1 MELFV
6 ERLVSNFSPRDQAK
20 YGGTIALREASE
32 MRVLSPI
39 LCTAFEAASLTFAGR
54 RDGNRTI
61 ELAGHTRYSRMLRQL
76 QNALNDPRASKST
89 EVLVVVLLSTII
101 EAFKQSSKDSIL
113 RHQLGGLELLRSR
126 SPYRHRY
133 GIEQSLFVDLRLY
146 WVYFHLSRRPNLN

>member
-101 EAFKQSSKDSIL
+101 EVAAFPPLENPSNRAVRRLSKARKIL
-113 RHQLGGLELLRSR
+113 
-126 SPYRHRY
+126 
-133 GIEQSLFVDLRLY
+133 F
-146 WVYFHLSRRPNLN
+146 